1 MESYNTLSDLQLMN
15 KIAASDSK
23 ALEALY
29 NRYSAIMYTL
39 IKKIVQKENVAE
51 EILTDIFAIIWK
63 KIEYFNFTVG
73 NVYTWLITLA
83 RNKAVDYLRR
93 NRPINPVNDNYD
105 DDYEDKYIIPQL
117 STDSESLTLEK
128 ALKSKIKIEN
138 ALSKLT
144 DAQKY
149 VINMAYYDGYTQ
161 SGISEKLNIPIQT
174 VKSKLQIAL
183 SNLNDNLIK
192 EKE

>member
-1 MESYNTLSDLQLMN
+1 MN

-51 EILTDIFAIIWK
+51 EILTDTFAIVWR
-63 KIEYFNFTVG
+63 KIEYFNFSGG
-73 NVYTWLITLA
+73 NVYSWLITLV
-83 RNKAVDYLRR
+83 RNKAVDFLRR
-93 NRPINPVNDNYD
+93 NRSVSPVNEPYN

-117 STDSESLTLEK
+117 STDSEALSLEK
-128 ALKSKIKIEN
+128 ALKARVKIEN
-138 ALSKLT
+138 ALNKLT

-149 VINMAYYDGYTQ
+149 VINMAYYEGYTQ

>member
-1 MESYNTLSDLQLMN
+1 MDTYTTLTDLQLMN

-39 IKKIVQKENVAE
+39 IKKIVIKENIAE
-51 EILTDIFAIIWK
+51 EILTDVFAIVWR
-63 KIEYFNFTVG
+63 KIEYFNFSVG

-93 NRPINPVNDNYD
+93 NRAINPVSDSYT
-105 DDYEDKYIIPQL
+105 DDYEDKFILPQL
-117 STDSESLTLEK
+117 STDANSLTLEK
-128 ALKSKIKIEN
+128 ALKSKMKIEN

-149 VINMAYYDGYTQ
+149 VINMAFYEGYTQ

-192 EKE
+192 ENE